1 MVDIPKKRY
10 FRIGEVSK
18 LVGVEPHVIRY
29 WETEFDNLSPT
40 RAGSKQRLYTREDVT
55 LLLRIERLLHIEKY
69 TIAGAKLKLV
79 EQDQEQS
86 DQVLT
91 DQAVDDLAGGQAN
104 DLIDDLAND
113 LQADETEAALV
124 ADPVDR
130 AETTAANHPAANPSA
145 APIEEPDL
153 FSSVAAIP
161 TGPIAEPDPPPR
173 TPVLQSSLDLAAVTE
188 ELKTII
194 KLLS

>member
-55 LLLRIERLLHIEKY
+55 LLMRIERLLHVEKY

-79 EQDQEQS
+79 EQDQDQPG
-86 DQVLT
+86 QVLT

-113 LQADETEAALV
+113 LQADETGDVPATNPVERTEATV
-124 ADPVDR
+124 
-130 AETTAANHPAANPSA
+130 TNHPVAESSFAS
-145 APIEEPDL
+145 IEEPDL
-153 FSSVAAIP
+153 FSSVAATP
-161 TGPIAEPDPPPR
+161 AAPVAEPDPPPLN
-173 TPVLQSSLDLAAVTE
+173 PALQPSLDLAAVKE
-188 ELKTII
+188 ELKAII

>member
-1 MVDIPKKRY
+1 MVDIPNKRY

-55 LLLRIERLLHIEKY
+55 LLLRIERLLHVEKY
-69 TIAGAKLKLV
+69 TIAGAKLKLADR
-79 EQDQEQS
+79 DQG
-86 DQVLT
+86 DQMLT

-104 DLIDDLAND
+104 DLIDDLANNLDSDQIGDPIDD
-113 LQADETEAALV
+113 LDETEAANDPDAEASV
-124 ADPVDR
+124 AR
-130 AETTAANHPAANPSA
+130 S
-145 APIEEPDL
+145 EEPDL
-153 FSSVAAIP
+153 FSSMDPVP
-161 TGPIAEPDPPPR
+161 TAPVMEPDPPSAPNPKPR
-173 TPVLQSSLDLAAVTE
+173 LDLAAAAE
-188 ELKTII
+188 ELRAII